1 VLRQNQRHERA
12 VIVIPVDRIRVI
24 ATFPNIPEGNI
35 AEFKRVAAQ
44 ALELAKDEAGVLEY
58 DWFLNGDETACV
70 VHEAYE
76 DSAALLT
83 HIANLGAAGI
93 TFEPGGDLGFEV
105 FGPTP
110 ELREATAGLQWV
122 FTYFQGM

>member
-1 VLRQNQRHERA
+1 
-12 VIVIPVDRIRVI
+12 VDRIHVI
-24 ATFPNIPEGNI
+24 TTFPKIPEGNI
-35 AEFKRVAAQ
+35 AEFKKVAAR
-44 ALELAKDEAGVLEY
+44 ALELAKAEAGVVEY

-76 DSAALLT
+76 DSAGLLA

-93 TFEPGGDLGFEV
+93 TFEPGGDLRFEV
-105 FGPTP
+105 FGNPTP

-122 FTYFQGM
+122 FSYFQGM